1 MSHDC
6 LALNDPGRL
15 RLLGELLSFQCFD
28 NATCEKLLRLLQL
41 QLDCTACVISVVD
54 DKQTKVL
61 VQLGVAW
68 TTWPR
73 EISFC
78 AHTVVSADVLV
89 VPDSALDSRFATHTL
104 GLGLGPSYEAQP
116 ARFYAGAP
124 IFVEGYVV
132 GAVGALGLQPSKL
145 SAQNRQTLLD
155 VAGLLGQ
162 MLGAALSKNQYQI
175 QFEQAISNPQ
185 KIKKLALVDSLC
197 TEAAQGLEEL
207 LGYTNNQVSERK
219 FPVYPNHLKLRAP
232 SQSPF
237 KNASYPISAV
247 LQDLSPSRPAQL
259 DITEKLHFSE
269 ALYKSVALSISDGVL
284 IITPALVV
292 IAANPSACKTLGA
305 SEQSLENAQ
314 GLWPFE
320 FLGEHLNALRKEES
334 PVQKVIVSRQ
344 ALLSKIYALRRPD
357 GQLRWVELSAHPL
370 RLHPKNPNPSVVL
383 TFKDITEQRFANQA
397 LSTAE
402 ERWKFALE
410 GSGDGVWDWNTQ
422 TNKVFYSA
430 RWKMMMGYAESEIG
444 DSVEEWTS
452 RIHPDDL
459 PRMMTELRQHLR
471 GETPLYQSEHRVRH
485 RNGTDLW
492 ILDRGRV
499 VSTNAHGRPVRMVGT
514 HSDITAAK
522 RAEQALREKQTAEMA
537 NQAKTQ
543 FLSRMSHE
551 MRTPLNAVIGFSQL
565 MRMRMRTNS
574 QHTANSND
582 YADHIFHAGQHLLA
596 LINDVLDLQK
606 VEEGRL
612 SLDIGTV
619 DLTLTISSVIELL
632 SPEAK
637 ERRVYFEK
645 TLRSS
650 VWVKA
655 DAQRLRQVLIN
666 MVSNAVKYNLP
677 GGTVRFSLTDQQSGR
692 LKLCIQDGG
701 AGMNEAQMRRLFH
714 PFDRLGQ
721 ETSNIEGTG
730 LGLIIA
736 RSLMQAIGGNLEVQS
751 SPGRGTRVYIELLR
765 DKAPNPQADSIPECT
780 DNIGTVSTIQTPLR
794 MLYVEDNKI
803 NAILFESALGLH
815 QNQVELR
822 IAEDGEQ
829 ALAIATDWLPEVLVL
844 DAHLPGM
851 TGFDVL
857 RLLRAVPG
865 LSTVPAYMCSADAM
879 AKDVQRAY
887 EAGFVGYWTKPI
899 DITAVLS
906 DIDALAARLRS
917 PS

>member
-28 NATCEKLLRLLQL
+28 SATCEKLLRLLQL
-41 QLDCTACVISVVD
+41 ALECTACVISVVD

-78 AHTVVSADVLV
+78 AHTVVNADVLE

-104 GLGLGPSYEAQP
+104 GLGLGPSYEAKP

-132 GAVGALGLQPSKL
+132 GAVGGLSLKPSKL
-145 SAQNRQTLLD
+145 NTQSRKTLLD
-155 VAGLLGQ
+155 VATLLGQ
-162 MLGAALSKNQYQI
+162 ILGSALSNRQRQL
-175 QFEQAISNPQ
+175 QLEQATSIPQ

-197 TEAAQGLEEL
+197 TEAAHGLEEL
-207 LGYTNNQVSERK
+207 LGPASRAVSEK
-219 FPVYPNHLKLRAP
+219 NPVYPNHLKLYPP

-237 KNASYPISAV
+237 KSSFHPLSAV
-247 LQDLSPSRPAQL
+247 LQDLATTKPAQL

-284 IITPALVV
+284 VITPALVV
-292 IAANPSACKTLGA
+292 MAANPSACKTLGA
-305 SEQSLENAQ
+305 SAQSLENAQ
-314 GLWPFE
+314 GIWPFE
-320 FLGEHLNALRKEES
+320 FLDEQLNSLSKEQS
-334 PVQKVIVSRQ
+334 PVQKAIVSRQ
-344 ALLSKIYALRRPD
+344 SLLSKIYALRRPD

-370 RLHPKNPNPSVVL
+370 RLHPKNPTPSVVL
-383 TFKDITEQRFANQA
+383 TFKDITQQRFADQA

-452 RIHPDDL
+452 RIHADDL
-459 PRMMTELRQHLR
+459 PRMMTELRKHLR

-565 MRMRMRTNS
+565 MRMGTHS
-574 QHTANSND
+574 QQAVNSND

-612 SLDIGTV
+612 SLDIGAV

-645 TLRSS
+645 TPRSS

-666 MVSNAVKYNLP
+666 IVSNAVKYNLP
-677 GGTVRFSLTDQQSGR
+677 GGTVRFSLTDQQPGR

-721 ETSNIEGTG
+721 ETSSIEGTG

-765 DKAPNPQADSIPECT
+765 DKAPNPQTDSHPECT
-780 DNIGTVSTIQTPLR
+780 DNVGIVSTTKTPLR